1 MIRHKAGEAV
11 PVAFRAAGCFC
22 LSGDEVLLI
31 QRQQGKPFA
40 LHWGIPTGKI
50 EPGETAAQCMARE
63 LAEEIGLAVQLDALM
78 PVADYVV
85 DDRGTVFDYTAF
97 ALRLPNKPEL
107 TLRRE
112 EVRRAEWVK
121 VTRVRKRRVV
131 PFFGNTLRDL
141 REWIERGEVAPRPG
155 FEPEVN
161 AAGTKT

>member
-1 MIRHKAGEAV
+1 M
-11 PVAFRAAGCFC
+11 AFRAAGCFC

-97 ALRLPNKPEL
+97 ALRLPARPEL
-107 TLRRE
+107 TLRPE
-112 EVRRAEWVK
+112 EVRRVEWVP
-121 VTRVRKRRVV
+121 VAAVRKRLVV

-141 REWIERGEVAPRPG
+141 RAWLSHGQVALRPA
-155 FEPEVN
+155 FEPE
-161 AAGTKT
+161 AQGSGSAT